1 MARRDLRGGSFQ
13 QSQKKSSSGL
23 AVFLLLLLLGS
34 LGFSFYIYQE
44 NTKIAG
50 ESISVKLKNADLS
63 NQIKKSTA
71 KISPLENKIKD
82 NQYLIE
88 TWEYEYGLL
97 DKEKADLEII
107 NSDLEEK
114 NKELEKRVEQILV
127 DTNNKPLTTDDGQIP
142 DQITLHIN
150 SLRKDNDELS
160 TKAAALETI
169 ISNKNA
175 EILDLQVQLAQSSS
189 QIDDLSDE
197 VTEFKIQLS
206 IPIISRSPPKPVSN
220 LPQPVKSCNSNNAI
234 LQKRPAPVY
243 PRRAIQRDI
252 EGVVK
257 VKFDVSTSGNTSNV
271 TVISSSNSILSTA
284 AINAAKKLKF
294 KPAEDCD
301 GKFVID
307 REVTTSYR
315 FSLN

>member
-44 NTKIAG
+44 NTEIAG
-50 ESISVKLKNADLS
+50 ESISVKINNADLS

-107 NSDLEEK
+107 NSDLEEM
-114 NKELEKRVEQILV
+114 NKELERVVQILV

-169 ISNKNA
+169 INNKNS

-197 VTEFKIQLS
+197 VTELKIQLS
-206 IPIISRSPPKPVSN
+206 IPIISRNPPKPVSN

-257 VKFDVSTSGNTSNV
+257 VKFDVSTSGNTINV
-271 TVISSSNSILSTA
+271 IVISSSNSILSSA

-301 GKFVID
+301 GNFVID

>member
-50 ESISVKLKNADLS
+50 ESISVKTKNADLS

-88 TWEYEYGLL
+88 TWEYEYSLL
-97 DKEKADLEII
+97 DKEKANLEII
-107 NSDLEEK
+107 NSNLEEE
-114 NKELEKRVEQILV
+114 NKELEGELQILE
-127 DTNNKPLTTDDGQIP
+127 DALNKPLTTEPGQIP

-206 IPIISRSPPKPVSN
+206 IPIISSGPSEPVSN
-220 LPQPVKSCNSNNAI
+220 PPQPVKSCTSTNAI
-234 LQKRPAPVY
+234 LQKRPAPAY
-243 PRRAIQRDI
+243 PRRAIQRNI

-257 VKFDVSTSGNTSNV
+257 LKFDVSTSGNTLNV
-271 TVISSSNSILSTA
+271 TVVSSPNSILSSA
-284 AINAAKKLKF
+284 AMNAAEKIKF

-301 GKFVID
+301 GNFVID
-307 REVTTSYR
+307 RGITTNYR

>member
-1 MARRDLRGGSFQ
+1 LARRDLRGGSFQ

-44 NTKIAG
+44 NTEIAG
-50 ESISVKLKNADLS
+50 ENISVKINNADLS

-88 TWEYEYGLL
+88 TLEYEYGLL

-107 NSDLEEK
+107 NSDLEEM
-114 NKELEKRVEQILV
+114 NKELERVVQILV

-169 ISNKNA
+169 INNKNS

-197 VTEFKIQLS
+197 VTELKIQLS
-206 IPIISRSPPKPVSN
+206 IPIISRNPPKPVSN

-257 VKFDVSTSGNTSNV
+257 VKFDVSTSGNTINV
-271 TVISSSNSILSTA
+271 IVISSSNSILSSA
-284 AINAAKKLKF
+284 AINAAKKLIF

-301 GKFVID
+301 GNFVID

>member
-1 MARRDLRGGSFQ
+1 M
-13 QSQKKSSSGL
+13 
-23 AVFLLLLLLGS
+23 
-34 LGFSFYIYQE
+34 
-44 NTKIAG
+44 
-50 ESISVKLKNADLS
+50 
-63 NQIKKSTA
+63 
-71 KISPLENKIKD
+71 
-82 NQYLIE
+82 
-88 TWEYEYGLL
+88 
-97 DKEKADLEII
+97 
-107 NSDLEEK
+107 
-114 NKELEKRVEQILV
+114 
-127 DTNNKPLTTDDGQIP
+127 
-142 DQITLHIN
+142 
-150 SLRKDNDELS
+150 
-160 TKAAALETI
+160 ETI

-220 LPQPVKSCNSNNAI
+220 PPQPVKSCNSINAI

-257 VKFDVSTSGNTSNV
+257 LKFDVTTSGNTINV
-271 TVISSSNSILSTA
+271 IVISSSNSILSTA

-301 GKFVID
+301 GNFVID
-307 REVTTSYR
+307 RGITTNYR